1 VVGCEALACEPA
13 LETQNAV
20 RRFPGAGESVAEYV
34 MLASVRH
41 TCFDVEA
48 PAMRAIHFSL
58 AGPIFVLGR
67 RIVLGT
73 DVAKLMG

>member
-1 VVGCEALACEPA
+1 
-13 LETQNAV
+13 
-20 RRFPGAGESVAEYV
+20 